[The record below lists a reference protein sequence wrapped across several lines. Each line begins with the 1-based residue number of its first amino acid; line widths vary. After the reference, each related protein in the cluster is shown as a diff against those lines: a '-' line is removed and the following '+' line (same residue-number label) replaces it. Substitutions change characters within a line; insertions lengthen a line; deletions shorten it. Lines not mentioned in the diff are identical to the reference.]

1 MMKTKCMVG
10 IKAVAEYCG
19 VSPST
24 VSRTLTGSAN
34 VDPQT
39 KKKVLEAVKKLNYK
53 PNMAA
58 RTLKAGGNHLIG
70 LIIPDIVNPYYPQIV
85 KTLEDLAM
93 QAGYSIIL
101 CDARGDVERE
111 KAYFEVF
118 QHLCVDGILYV
129 PSTENV
135 DAAREYADRIPMV
148 IINRTF
154 DINVPCI
161 NIRNE
166 DAAYDAVRYLIG
178 CGHRRIAMY
187 VNSMQRQYNA
197 ERMAGSVRAFEEA
210 GVTEYRSYIVEN
222 VQDEEDCYLR
232 TLELMRRED
241 RPTAVFVFND
251 NMAMSVYRGVF
262 ECRLRIPDDVSVV
275 GFDDIPSSK
284 YMAPPL
290 TTIRHATYDTLKII
304 FDNLRRQIDT
314 REFGQGSV
322 TCYKAKLVERE
333 SVRRIHAKE

>member
-1 MMKTKCMVG
+1 MTKRTGVVG
-10 IKAVAEYCG
+10 IKAVAEYSG

-24 VSRTLTGSAN
+24 VSRTLSGSAY
-34 VDPQT
+34 VEPAT
-39 KKKVLEAVKKLNYK
+39 RKKVLEAVKKLNYK

-58 RTLKAGGNHLIG
+58 RTLKAGGNRLIG

-85 KTLEDLAM
+85 KTLEDLAL

-111 KAYFEVF
+111 KTYFEAF

-161 NIRNE
+161 NIDNR
-166 DAAYDAVRYLIG
+166 DAAHTAVRYLIEN
-178 CGHRRIAMY
+178 GHRRIAVC
-187 VNSMQRQYNA
+187 VNNTHQQYNA
-197 ERMAGSVRAFEEA
+197 ERMEGAQKAFEESDITA
-210 GVTEYRSYIVEN
+210 YRDYLMEN
-222 VQDEEDCYLR
+222 VLDEEDAYQR
-232 TLELMRRED
+232 TLEMMKRED

-251 NMAMSVYRGVF
+251 NMALSVYRGILD
-262 ECRLRIPDDVSVV
+262 CGLRIPDDVSVV
-275 GFDDIPSSK
+275 GFDDIPYAQ

-304 FDNLRRQIDT
+304 FDHLKQQIDT
-314 REFGQGSV
+314 REFGEGSI
-322 TCYKAKLVERE
+322 TYYKAKLVVRN
-333 SVRRIHAKE
+333 SVRRIEENV